1 MKATKQTYLEDS
13 EGGRAIFK
21 IVSKQYLPRNPFSYM
36 DYKDCIIFENTNK
49 SIAVS
54 LKVIHVKETKS
65 VLPSGAVGS

>member
-1 MKATKQTYLEDS
+1 
-13 EGGRAIFK
+13 
-21 IVSKQYLPRNPFSYM
+21 M

-54 LKVIHVKETKS
+54 LKVIHVKEMKS